1 MKELIELE
9 YVLPVSP
16 KLLYQLISTEEGLSK
31 WFADRVII
39 QNENISFYWSKQ
51 RLDAKI
57 LAKKECKFIKYAWN
71 EDIEEKNN
79 CFFEISIISTS
90 ENNTTIIKITDFS
103 EPDEKNENIM
113 LWNTHI
119 DKLKRAMGINQY

>member
-9 YVLPVSP
+9 FVLPVSP

-51 RLDAKI
+51 RADAKI
-57 LAKKECKFIKYAWN
+57 LAQKECKFIKYAWN

-79 CFFEISIISTS
+79 FFFEISIISTN
-90 ENNTTIIKITDFS
+90 ENTTTIKITDFS

-119 DKLKRAMGINQY
+119 DKLKRAMGINQ